1 MITLNHQLKKLKKL
15 EFVEIIFYFIKWSF
29 YAGVVGILV
38 GCLSAFFLLTLDMAT
53 AERLAHP
60 WLLFG
65 LPFAGAFI
73 SYLYFKFG
81 KNAGRGNNLVIEQA
95 NGGSETIPK
104 RLIPLTLIGT
114 LATHLFGGSAGREG
128 TAVQMGGSV
137 ADAVGSLFKI
147 NAKERR
153 ILIICGMSAGFSS
166 VFGTPIAGT
175 LFALEVLALGFFR
188 EEGLFPSLWAALIA
202 NWVTLSF
209 GVVHHSYQMG
219 TIPAA
224 SFGLIAKIMLAALCF
239 GLTGRLFSRLTD
251 FLKSFFKKW
260 ILNPALRSFIG
271 GALIILMV
279 FVVGS
284 RDYLGLSLPLIDQ
297 AFNGE
302 AHPFAFLLKLFFTA
316 FTLGTG
322 FQGGEVTPLF
332 VIGATLG
339 STLAPI
345 LGVAIPFLTGLGFI
359 GVFAGATNTPIAC
372 FVMGLEL
379 FGTKALPYLFLVC
392 VISYLF
398 SGNFGIYESQ
408 KIGIRKT
415 KLFEDD

>member
-1 MITLNHQLKKLKKL
+1 MTTSTHLLKKMKEL
-15 EFVEIIFYFIKWSF
+15 EFIDLILYFIKWSF
-29 YAGVVGILV
+29 YAGIVGVLV
-38 GCLSAFFLLTLDMAT
+38 GCLSAFFLLTLDIAT
-53 AERLAHP
+53 AERLSHP

-65 LPFAGAFI
+65 LPFAGALI

-137 ADAVGSLFKI
+137 AEAVGFFFKI
-147 NAKERR
+147 NKKERR

-209 GVVHHSYQMG
+209 GIVHHSYQMG
-219 TIPAA
+219 AIPAV
-224 SFGLIAKIMLAALCF
+224 SFSLVGKIMFAALCF
-239 GLTGRLFSRLTD
+239 GLTGRLFSRLTA
-251 FLKSFFKKW
+251 FLKKFFKKW
-260 ILNPALRSFIG
+260 IVHPALRSFVG
-271 GALIILMV
+271 GSILILMV
-279 FVVGS
+279 FIVGS

-297 AFNGE
+297 AFNGDSN
-302 AHPFAFLLKLFFTA
+302 PFAFLIKLLFTSL
-316 FTLGTG
+316 TLGTG

-339 STLAPI
+339 SSLAPL
-345 LGVAIPFLTGLGFI
+345 LGIAIPFLAGLGFI

-379 FGTKALPYLFLVC
+379 FGTESLPYLFLVC

-408 KIGIRKT
+408 KISIQKT
-415 KLFEDD
+415 KLFEED

>member
-1 MITLNHQLKKLKKL
+1 MITLNHQLKKLKEL
-15 EFVEIIFYFIKWSF
+15 EFIEIIFYLVKWGF
-29 YAGVVGILV
+29 YAGIVGVLV
-38 GCLSAFFLLTLDMAT
+38 GCLSAFFLLALDVAT
-53 AERLAHP
+53 SERLAHP

-65 LPFAGAFI
+65 LPFAGALI

-95 NGGSETIPK
+95 NGGNEPIPK
-104 RLIPLTLIGT
+104 RLIPLTLVGT

-137 ADAVGSLFKI
+137 ADSIGSLFKI
-147 NAKERR
+147 SSKERR

-188 EEGLFPSLWAALIA
+188 EEGLFPSLWAALVA

-209 GVVHHSYQMG
+209 GVVHHVYQMG
-219 TIPAA
+219 PIPVA
-224 SFGLIAKIMLAALCF
+224 SFGLIVKIMLAALCF
-239 GLTGRLFSRLTD
+239 GLIGRLFSRLTA
-251 FLKSFFKKW
+251 FFKTLFKKW
-260 ILNPALRSFIG
+260 FVHPALRSFIG
-271 GALIILMV
+271 GLLIISMV
-279 FVVGS
+279 FIIGS
-284 RDYLGLSLPLIDQ
+284 RDYLGLSLPMIDQ

-302 AHPFAFLLKLFFTA
+302 TSPFAFLLKLLFTA
-316 FTLGTG
+316 VTLGTG

-339 STLAPI
+339 STLAPL
-345 LGVAIPFLTGLGFI
+345 LGIGIPFLTGLGFI

-379 FGTKALPYLFLVC
+379 FGTESLPYLFLVC

-408 KIGIRKT
+408 KIGIQKT
-415 KLFEDD
+415 KLFD